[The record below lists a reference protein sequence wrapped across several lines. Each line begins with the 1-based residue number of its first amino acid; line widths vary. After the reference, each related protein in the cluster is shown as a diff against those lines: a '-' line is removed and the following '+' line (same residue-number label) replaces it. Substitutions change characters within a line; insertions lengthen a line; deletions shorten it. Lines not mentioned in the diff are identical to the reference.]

1 MLTSQRS
8 GITRE
13 YQHSITFDKNLFTKV
28 CSAVCYTIGGQAS
41 SDSRHFSIPLQ
52 SILHTR
58 RKETGW
64 VIPGAHYLRNLH
76 TPVGKAKIITANGQS
91 VEVEPFPPNAKEDEA
106 VGTQYS
112 GKYSG
117 NRVFEPIVLYHYVQ
131 RGVSGRLYTIDGH
144 HLAPTKTH
152 EG

>member
-1 MLTSQRS
+1 MPP
-8 GITRE
+8 
-13 YQHSITFDKNLFTKV
+13 LF
-28 CSAVCYTIGGQAS
+28 S
-41 SDSRHFSIPLQ
+41 PLQ

-76 TPVGKAKIITANGQS
+76 TPVSKAKVITANGQS

-106 VGTQYS
+106 AGTQYS
-112 GKYSG
+112 GKYPG

-131 RGVSGRLYTIDGH
+131 RGVSGRSCHSRWLSFRLYRTC
-144 HLAPTKTH
+144 